1 MTEAE
6 ILGRLSW
13 LVQELGTKANLKLAA
28 DKRNVLV
35 QSTVIPSDRVPQ
47 LIPVV
52 SELLGPAAKPAG
64 ETARWKNWF
73 DPFFKAVGGCEKQ
86 QSLWSK
92 PVDDKVALYLAFWPW
107 ASEPTRTSLRAGIA
121 CWDPAQLGR
130 LEAFMKPR

>member
-13 LVQELGTKANLKLAA
+13 LVSELGAKADLKLNA

-35 QSTVIPSDRVPQ
+35 QSTVIPSDRVPK

-52 SELLGPAAKPAG
+52 TELMGAPIKPAG
-64 ETARWKNWF
+64 ESAIWKNWV
-73 DPFFKAVGGCEKQ
+73 DPFFKAVGGCERQ

-92 PVDDKVALYLAFWPW
+92 PIEAKSALYLAFWPW

-121 CWDPAQLGR
+121 CWDSAQLAR
-130 LEAFMKPR
+130 LEAYVKR